1 MSEKFRL
8 VVGKSTANGLGKVLA
23 VMEQERGDGV
33 VLAELYHD
41 QSKFVTWRF
50 DVSDHTHTQSGNYFM
65 EDPANP
71 DACWESARADFLERI
86 EKYL

>member
-33 VLAELYHD
+33 VLAELFHD
-41 QSKFVTWRF
+41 QSKYVTWRF
-50 DVSDHTHTQSGNYFM
+50 DVSDHAHTWSGNYFM
-65 EDPANP
+65 VDPEDP
-71 DACWESARADFLERI
+71 DAAWHTARGDFLDRI
-86 EKYL
+86 ESYL